1 MRRGGGRFFCPY
13 RLEVSP
19 LHAHYLVE
27 SKTPLRIGE
36 VALYICGIVLRAT
49 DSFQVTATR
58 G

>member
-1 MRRGGGRFFCPY
+1 MHIIC
-13 RLEVSP
+13 
-19 LHAHYLVE
+19 VE